1 MWENPTA
8 VLAALCDE
16 DGLSFF
22 NEMVKAGDRVR
33 IEYDRPKAVRLGT
46 PRGQSMFH
54 GCTGVVVE
62 NPLSE
67 PMKVDLDSPLE
78 MDGQGVWR
86 YVYEEERYLL
96 GLDPAERVT
105 A

>member
-8 VLAALCDE
+8 VLAALCGE
-16 DGLSFF
+16 GGLSFC
-22 NEMVKAGDRVR
+22 NEMVKVGDRVR
-33 IEYDRPKAVRLGT
+33 IEYDRPRWVRLGT
-46 PRGQSMFH
+46 PGSQSMFH

-67 PMKVDLDSPLE
+67 PIKVELDSPLE
-78 MDGQGVWR
+78 LDGQRVWR
-86 YVYEEERYLL
+86 NVYEEERNLRV
-96 GLDPAERVT
+96 LDPVERVT